1 MDNATT
7 EQTDR
12 LTQILAGLTVSDARR
27 ATLVRAIE
35 IGADDAA
42 ILTLA
47 RAKRTSKHPT
57 IILPLGRYEH
67 CARGKGWARRG
78 RGDAAQWGERTSD
91 GYRVGPGRWT
101 VGSSDGFARKDESA
115 WHVEAVQVGAEI
127 WTVAS

>member
-1 MDNATT
+1 MSNATT

-42 ILTLA
+42 ILVLA
-47 RAKRTSKHPT
+47 KAKRTSKHPT

-91 GYRVGPGRWT
+91 GYRVGPGKWT